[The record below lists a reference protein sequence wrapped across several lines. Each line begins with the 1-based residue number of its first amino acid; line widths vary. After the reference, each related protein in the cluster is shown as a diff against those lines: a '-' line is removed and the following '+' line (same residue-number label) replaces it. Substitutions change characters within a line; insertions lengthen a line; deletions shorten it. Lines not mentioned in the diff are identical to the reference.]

1 MAAPIGNWEA
11 NDHLA
16 DIRLDIEVRG
26 KYYPDKS
33 MATERD
39 PPMFL
44 HISSPTKTKMEA
56 AVGMANKLINS
67 ELGPLVDERR
77 FRKKEEFE
85 RDEFGRRKWPE
96 EKVVIDLAPIR
107 GFHLR
112 ASVVGTG
119 GSNVKFVQSETRTR
133 IQIKG
138 QGSGFQEVS
147 TGEEA
152 DEPMHLHITGPDV
165 AEVHRAKGML
175 EDLIASI
182 RVKYEDFKKNGPR
195 EGEDRGRDQD
205 SPAQFGAGAGNGYDS
220 PQQRGAYDNYPPP
233 PPPAMNAPPFGFSSA
248 PPPPPPS
255 GVPGMASPY
264 ASSYAPGGYASSSYA
279 APPPPPPGAPAAPQ
293 PSSSGYP
300 GSNEEYDPYAP
311 SNTGAYARPPGT

>member
-1 MAAPIGNWEA
+1 M
-11 NDHLA
+11 
-16 DIRLDIEVRG
+16 RG

-44 HISSPTKTKMEA
+44 HISSSTKTKMEA

-96 EKVVIDLAPIR
+96 EKVYVDMAPVR

-112 ASVVGTG
+112 ASIVGTG

-138 QGSGFQEVS
+138 QGSGFADVT
-147 TGEEA
+147 TGEET
-152 DEPMHLHITGPDV
+152 DEQMHLHITGPDV
-165 AEVHRAKGML
+165 AEVHRAKTMV
-175 EDLIASI
+175 EDLIAAV
-182 RVKYEDFKKNGPR
+182 RVKYEDFKKNGPSD
-195 EGEDRGRDQD
+195 GDDRGRDD
-205 SPAQFGAGAGNGYDS
+205 SPAQQYGSYATPQPAYPGSTGAPSGYDYS
-220 PQQRGAYDNYPPP
+220 SAPPGSSQYPPP
-233 PPPAMNAPPFGFSSA
+233 PPPSAAIAPPFSYSSA
-248 PPPPPPS
+248 PPPPPS
-255 GVPGMASPY
+255 HSAPGMATASYGTTAMNGAYSTPPY
-264 ASSYAPGGYASSSYA
+264 GNAPPPPPGSSLSQ
-279 APPPPPPGAPAAPQ
+279 APPPPPPGAGPYSR
-293 PSSSGYP
+293 SS
-300 GSNEEYDPYAP
+300 EEYDPYAP
-311 SNTGAYARPPGT
+311 GRH

>member
-1 MAAPIGNWEA
+1 
-11 NDHLA
+11 
-16 DIRLDIEVRG
+16 
-26 KYYPDKS
+26 

-77 FRKKEEFE
+77 FRKKEDFE

-96 EKVVIDLAPIR
+96 EKIFIDMPPIR

-138 QGSGFQEVS
+138 QGSGFQEAGTDKES
-147 TGEEA
+147 
-152 DEPMHLHITGPDV
+152 DEPMHLHVTGPDV

-182 RVKYEDFKKNGPR
+182 RVKYEDFKQNG
-195 EGEDRGRDQD
+195 GADDDRGRDTD
-205 SPAQFGAGAGNGYDS
+205 SPGIYGFGS
-220 PQQRGAYDNYPPP
+220 PQTFAPGAQSAPPGPPASTMYENSGHLPPP
-233 PPPAMNAPPFGFSSA
+233 PSITAPPFSYSSA
-248 PPPPPPS
+248 PPPP
-255 GVPGMASPY
+255 
-264 ASSYAPGGYASSSYA
+264 SSSYSAYGAPPGGAYGTA
-279 APPPPPPGAPAAPQ
+279 ASSPSGFPAPPPPGGPPGQSSRLPPPPPPPGSAYGR
-293 PSSSGYP
+293 SD
-300 GSNEEYDPYAP
+300 EYDPYAP
-311 SNTGAYARPPGT
+311 GQS